1 MFQKL
6 LENQQS
12 CFGQLE
18 KANAKAIS
26 ELRTEY
32 VSGYSELKEILSN
45 SPKSRRVVAEGAP
58 RSSLSSQRQTRPS
71 CWLRVIWC
79 GRGSAKSLHS
89 VKLPTRGGLF
99 RPFTRNLKV
108 LVFIFLVLTR
118 SLANSR
124 FPVHLG
130 RSAGSV
136 VVFVL
141 QVCFRF
147 FLHAHRLFHLR
158 LGVLNDYYT
167 Q

>member
-58 RSSLSSQRQTRPS
+58 RSSLSSQR
-71 CWLRVIWC
+71 
-79 GRGSAKSLHS
+79 
-89 VKLPTRGGLF
+89 
-99 RPFTRNLKV
+99 
-108 LVFIFLVLTR
+108 
-118 SLANSR
+118 
-124 FPVHLG
+124 
-130 RSAGSV
+130 
-136 VVFVL
+136 
-141 QVCFRF
+141 
-147 FLHAHRLFHLR
+147 
-158 LGVLNDYYT
+158 
-167 Q
+167 